1 MEKLKLM
8 IVASSIFCKNLL
20 AQAIEKTGLG
30 LVEAT
35 ASDSSLALEKMKQ
48 LTVDVMLY
56 NISMPGSNFVLN
68 VENLKKEHQEI
79 FIILSCAPSLAKNIS
94 KADIQALDVLDL
106 IVMPSAADSER
117 NIENIKN
124 QLQGMLTQVIIKKY
138 TSRCLRHNRQNELV
152 MPSSAIAQ
160 PTKKKALSSVDLIL
174 IASSTGGPN
183 ALEVICKQLPSELN
197 KPVLI
202 VQHMQTGL
210 TKQLA
215 QSLDKK
221 CKLPVLEAQ
230 DGDMVKPGQILI
242 ARGGTHM
249 TIKRSNHT
257 AGSMIKL
264 ELLPP
269 VNGVRPSADVLFSSI
284 ANVYKGG
291 KILAVILTGMGSDG
305 MRGVEELKKQ
315 CECLCLAQSKESCVV
330 YGMPKSVVDAGLAD
344 TVEAL
349 EHIPYR
355 IMQIV
360 AGKGLLT

>member
-1 MEKLKLM
+1 MEKLKLI
-8 IVASSIFCKNLL
+8 IVDSSTFYKRLM
-20 AQAIEKTGLG
+20 AQAVEKTGLG
-30 LVEAT
+30 LVEVT
-35 ASDSSLALEKMKQ
+35 ASDSLLALEKMKQ
-48 LTVDVMLY
+48 RTVDVMLY
-56 NISMPGSNFVLN
+56 NISIPGSNFVLN
-68 VENLKKEHQEI
+68 VENIKKEHPEI
-79 FIILSCAPSLAKNIS
+79 FIILSCAPSLAKNVS
-94 KADIQALDVLDL
+94 KADIHALGVLDL
-106 IVMPSAADSER
+106 IVMPSATDSER

-138 TSRCLRHNRQNELV
+138 TSRSMNHNQQIEITKLH
-152 MPSSAIAQ
+152 SSAITQ
-160 PTKKKALSSVDLIL
+160 PTKKKALSNVDLIL

-183 ALEVICKQLPSELN
+183 ALEVICKQLPSKLN
-197 KPVLI
+197 KPVLV

-221 CKLPVLEAQ
+221 CKLEVMEAQ
-230 DGDMVKPGQILI
+230 DGDIVKPGQILI
-242 ARGGTHM
+242 AQGGTHM
-249 TIKRSNHT
+249 TIKRNHT
-257 AGSMIKL
+257 AGFKIKL

-305 MRGVEELKKQ
+305 RRGVEELKKQ
-315 CECLCLAQSKESCVV
+315 CECLCLAQSKETCVV

-344 TVEAL
+344 TVEDL

-355 IMQIV
+355 IMQVV
-360 AGKGLLT
+360 AGKDLLT